1 MQKLSSKH
9 LQDMLCKHNC
19 EGAFWMGN
27 LKNRDLQGN
36 EIFSQSQS
44 IANVDNQNICAPTE
58 VVHIKNCVF
67 SNCYNYDVVY
77 R

>member
-1 MQKLSSKH
+1 MSDKKIMF

-36 EIFSQSQS
+36 ELFSQSQS
-44 IANVDNQNICAPTE
+44 VVATNDSNQETCE
-58 VVHIKNCVF
+58 KVKH
-67 SNCYNYDVVY
+67 DVIM
-77 R
+77 